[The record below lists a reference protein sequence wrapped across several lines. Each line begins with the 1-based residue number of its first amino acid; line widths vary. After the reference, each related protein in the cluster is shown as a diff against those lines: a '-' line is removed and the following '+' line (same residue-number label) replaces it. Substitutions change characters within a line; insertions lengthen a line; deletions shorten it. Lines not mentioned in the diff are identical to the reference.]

1 MARIRCCN
9 FRTFQRAF
17 RRSSI
22 GVSQL
27 ETRKRHH
34 RCVSGKVRFCH
45 DKDHTCSGHALS
57 IFLTNMNQH
66 LALHVRQF
74 KVNSVP
80 EAAKIAKLHELS
92 LLHTPTRT
100 SRYGFSSSQK
110 SNFSQPN
117 KNQYNTTSTPTT
129 NTVANPNNKPLLPN
143 IPQKHVSFEEMQE
156 RKRKGL
162 CMFCEEPF
170 TPGHQLKHRRAEFLF
185 LDMEAETEFDEEIA
199 LVEQIRDTTISDED
213 DKVPTISVHA
223 LNGAPTFNCMRLMG
237 QYEKRKLHILIDPG
251 STHNFLD
258 IQIAKGL
265 GCSLKPIKPMSVV
278 AASGDLVTKYKCS
291 SFAWKMQGYGF
302 KAEIRTLPLGCSDL
316 VLGVQW
322 LSTLGP
328 ILWGFLNLRMEF
340 NFNGLKHV
348 LRGISPNSSKVISG
362 SSLNKLILQEP
373 KNSFASSSRG

>member
-1 MARIRCCN
+1 
-9 FRTFQRAF
+9 
-17 RRSSI
+17 
-22 GVSQL
+22 
-27 ETRKRHH
+27 
-34 RCVSGKVRFCH
+34 
-45 DKDHTCSGHALS
+45 
-57 IFLTNMNQH
+57 
-66 LALHVRQF
+66 
-74 KVNSVP
+74 
-80 EAAKIAKLHELS
+80 
-92 LLHTPTRT
+92 
-100 SRYGFSSSQK
+100 
-110 SNFSQPN
+110 
-117 KNQYNTTSTPTT
+117 
-129 NTVANPNNKPLLPN
+129 
-143 IPQKHVSFEEMQE
+143 MQE
-156 RKRKGL
+156 WKRKGL

-199 LVEQIRDTTISDED
+199 LVEQIRETTISDED

-237 QYEKRKLHILIDPG
+237 QYEKRKLHILIDTG

-291 SFAWKMQGYGF
+291 SFAWKMKGYGF
-302 KAEIRTLPLGCSDL
+302 KAEIQTLPLGYSDL

-328 ILWGFLNLRMEF
+328 ILWDFLNLRMEF

-373 KNSFASSSRG
+373 QIALLHLREVDDTDETQQPLDPKTILHHIEASGTERDNTGSLDQLLESYKDIFDEPSTLPPYREGFNHKIPLESGANPINLRHYRYSSLQKDSINKMIQDMLTQGIIQYSASPYASPVVLVKKKDGSWRLCVDYRGLNKQTIKDKYPIPLLEDVLD